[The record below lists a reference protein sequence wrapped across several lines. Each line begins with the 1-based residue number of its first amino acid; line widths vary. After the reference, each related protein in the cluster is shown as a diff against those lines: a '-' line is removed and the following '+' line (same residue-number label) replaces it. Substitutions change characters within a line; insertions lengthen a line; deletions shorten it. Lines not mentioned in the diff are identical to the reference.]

1 MDLCLRT
8 RQAEWRVVHFAGAQA
23 LHYGG
28 RCTGAVKDMRLFQYL
43 RSRILFVGKYYRSFE
58 TICVLLATI
67 FLEIPL
73 RLIRA
78 LIVGIRMEVVSVVRG
93 SWMFLETLPD
103 YGPILLR
110 KKDGKNPCS
119 YSIR

>member
-1 MDLCLRT
+1 MGAYLMIRRGIFEAISGFDERFFLYFEDVELCLRP
-8 RQAEWRVVHFAGAQA
+8 RQAEWRGVHFAGAQA

-28 RCTGAVKDMRLFQYL
+28 HCTGAVKDMRLFQYL
-43 RSRILFVGKYYRSFE
+43 CSRILFVGKYYRSFE

-93 SWMFLETLPD
+93 S
-103 YGPILLR
+103 
-110 KKDGKNPCS
+110 
-119 YSIR
+119 